1 MTGLQMLGM
10 WHEYRGRAESNIIY
24 EEVVNKALNATF
36 KVAYSQGNKYSSV
49 I

>member
-10 WHEYRGRAESNIIY
+10 WHVYRGHAKNTKFY
-24 EEVVNKALNATF
+24 EEVVNKALNAIF
-36 KVAYSQGNKYSSV
+36 KVAHSQSNEYSSV

>member
-10 WHEYRGRAESNIIY
+10 WHEYRGHAKNNKIY

-36 KVAYSQGNKYSSV
+36 KVGYSRSNKYSS
-49 I
+49 II